1 MIYPLLVASP
11 EQAVIMSK
19 NDVLKAIREAESEAT
34 KILETANK
42 EAASIVSTARSDASE
57 IVAKG
62 RTKAEAEAQACLLY
76 TSPSPRDQVVSRM
89 PSSA

>member
-1 MIYPLLVASP
+1 MIYPLLVASS

-42 EAASIVSTARSDASE
+42 EAASIVSTE
-57 IVAKG
+57 K
-62 RTKAEAEAQACLLY
+62 
-76 TSPSPRDQVVSRM
+76 
-89 PSSA
+89 